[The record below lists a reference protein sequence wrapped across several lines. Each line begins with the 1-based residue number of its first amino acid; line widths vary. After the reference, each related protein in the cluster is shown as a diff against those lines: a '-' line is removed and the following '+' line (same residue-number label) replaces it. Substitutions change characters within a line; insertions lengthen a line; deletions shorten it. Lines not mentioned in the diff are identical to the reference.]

1 MSYELIWFKRDLRW
15 EDHAALAH
23 AARRG
28 PVRCIYIVEPGL
40 WQQADMAMGHFGFIS
55 ESLIDLDVELR
66 KQGGGL
72 EVFTGEVIEILD
84 KVWQH
89 HPFTGLHSHEETGNQ
104 WTYDRDRRVGRWCR
118 DHHIPWHEYPQFG
131 VVRRLK

>member
-40 WQQADMAMGHFGFIS
+40 WQQADMALGHFGFIT
-55 ESLIDLDVELR
+55 ESLIDLDAELESR
-66 KQGGGL
+66 A
-72 EVFTGEVIEILD
+72 
-84 KVWQH
+84 
-89 HPFTGLHSHEETGNQ
+89 
-104 WTYDRDRRVGRWCR
+104 
-118 DHHIPWHEYPQFG
+118 
-131 VVRRLK
+131 VVLRCSPVK